1 LSAPHQIYS
10 GLIYAGSEDWLHPA
24 WREHFYP
31 AGLPDDW
38 LLSYYNT
45 QFQAVYLSAARWQA
59 VSAAEWSQWLED
71 TQPGFRFLLEPGP
84 VSQPCDARVI
94 EATSDWCA
102 ANLWWIDVAPDPREL
117 ARHAS
122 ARAAS
127 GEPFF
132 VISRSGDLDKLE
144 QVVTLS
150 RVLGY

>member
-1 LSAPHQIYS
+1 MINLGA
-10 GLIYAGSEDWLHPA
+10 EDWLHPA

-45 QFQAVYLSAARWQA
+45 RFQAVYLSAARWQA
-59 VSAAEWSQWLED
+59 ASAADWSQWLEG
-71 TQPGFRFLLEPGP
+71 TLPGFRFLLEPGAVAP
-84 VSQPCDARVI
+84 PRDARVI
-94 EATSDWCA
+94 AATPDWCA
-102 ANLWWIDVAPDPREL
+102 THLWWIDAAPDLREL

-132 VISRSGDLDKLE
+132 VISRSGNLDLLE
-144 QVVTLS
+144 QVATLS
-150 RVLGY
+150 QVLGY